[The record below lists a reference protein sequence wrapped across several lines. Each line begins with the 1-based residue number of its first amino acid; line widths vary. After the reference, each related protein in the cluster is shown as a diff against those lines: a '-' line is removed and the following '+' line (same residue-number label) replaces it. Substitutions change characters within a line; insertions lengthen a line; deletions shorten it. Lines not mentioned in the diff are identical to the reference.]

1 MELEG
6 KAALVTGAGR
16 GIGKAIARLLA
27 ESGAAVAVNAY
38 HEESAAT
45 ACAELIAAGHTAVAV
60 AADVSD
66 QEAVNRMMSRIEESL
81 GCVDIL
87 VNNAAAPA
95 QIVSFE
101 SATTEVQRE
110 ELVTLLGVFHCTR
123 CVLPRMIELGRGRI
137 INISSI
143 AGRYGMPGRAI
154 YSAANAGIEA
164 FSKALALEVGRHG
177 ITVNCV
183 CPGATESPR
192 FKARSDEIRRRH
204 REAISLDR
212 FAEPEEVAH
221 AVLFLASN
229 MASYVT
235 GAVINVDGGFS
246 GYPPFKGG

>member
-1 MELEG
+1 
-6 KAALVTGAGR
+6 
-16 GIGKAIARLLA
+16 
-27 ESGAAVAVNAY
+27 
-38 HEESAAT
+38 
-45 ACAELIAAGHTAVAV
+45 
-60 AADVSD
+60 
-66 QEAVNRMMSRIEESL
+66 
-81 GCVDIL
+81 VDIL

-246 GYPPFKGG
+246 GYPPFKGA